1 MKTLTIAQIADHVG
15 GRVHGNPDKTI
26 SRAAAFEDAD
36 EGSITFVDKPA
47 LLGKLVDCRAGVVVV
62 PERFEGKSAATL
74 IFSKNPRL
82 AFAKVMTLLYPRTP
96 SISGISPSAAIGRR
110 FACGEGVVVGP
121 NAFVGNDVTLG
132 DCVIIHPGAYL
143 GDGVRVD
150 DDTQIYPNVTIMDGC
165 IVGKRVIVHSGTVI
179 GGDGYG
185 FTPEGIRHFKIP
197 QVGIVRIEDDVE
209 IGACNTID
217 RATFGTTLIKEGVK
231 TDNHVHIAHNVS
243 IGAHSLIV
251 AHVGIA
257 GSTRVGN
264 HVTIA
269 GQAGVGGHLDIGDGA
284 IIGPQAG
291 VAKNVSPGQVL
302 SGTPAIDHRLWL
314 RVQREIPQVPELK
327 KQVRDLEKR
336 LSALAEQIAETGK

>member
-1 MKTLTIAQIADHVG
+1 MKNLTIAQIADHVG
-15 GRVHGNPDKTI
+15 GRVHGDPDKTI

-36 EGSITFVDKPA
+36 EVSITFIDKPP
-47 LLGKLVDCRAGVVVV
+47 LLGKLLDCRAGVVVV
-62 PERFEGKSAATL
+62 PESFEGQSAATL
-74 IFSKNPRL
+74 ILSKNPRL
-82 AFAKVMTLLYPRTP
+82 DFAKIMTLLYHRPS

-110 FACGEGVVVGP
+110 FVCGEGIVIGA
-121 NAFVGNDVTLG
+121 NAFIGNDVTLG
-132 DCVIIHPGAYL
+132 EHVIIHPGVYL

-150 DDTQIYPNVTIMDGC
+150 DNTQIYPNVTIMDGC
-165 IVGKRVIVHSGTVI
+165 IVGKRVLIHSGTVI
-179 GGDGYG
+179 GSDGYG

-197 QVGIVRIEDDVE
+197 QVGNVRIEDDVE

-257 GSTRVGN
+257 GSTKIGN

-291 VAKNVSPGQVL
+291 VAKNVSPGHVL
-302 SGTPAIDHRLWL
+302 SGTPAIEHRLWL

-336 LSALAEQIAETGK
+336 LSALVKQIAETVK